1 MCAPPLPRRLLML
14 RPSSPFRNN
23 VTFPFVGKSPFFSP
37 FIIIIIIVVREKR
50 MEDEIRER
58 ERDELFLK

>member
-23 VTFPFVGKSPFFSP
+23 VTFPFVGKCIAIFSP
-37 FIIIIIIVVREKR
+37 FIIIIVVVREKR
-50 MEDEIRER
+50 MEDEIREGKR
-58 ERDELFLK
+58 EMNYF